1 MKGIY
6 KIIFILL
13 ILPLILPLISSRDAK
28 KFPYTIEAE
37 DCEGAGETMTSI
49 FGIKIKGMFSI
60 YLTIS
65 PFYFNVTVEE
75 DGIYQFNAKI
85 AQITDKE
92 GRVQTISI
100 NGNDYQYKVPYYDT
114 WSDFDFGIHKLNKG
128 TNKVVFKPING
139 YALYDAI
146 TVSEATNQG
155 QGSGII
161 RLKNWEFG
169 SSEKINLSGK
179 EISSGKTS
187 EEFFKAPEE
196 SYVCTPM
203 GGLSG
208 NSDKYYFERELEKV
222 NKTQFDAD

>member
-1 MKGIY
+1 
-6 KIIFILL
+6 
-13 ILPLILPLISSRDAK
+13 
-28 KFPYTIEAE
+28 
-37 DCEGAGETMTSI
+37 MTSI
-49 FGIKIKGMFSI
+49 FGIKIKGMFSGKGFI
-60 YLTIS
+60 YLTTS

-75 DGIYQFNAKI
+75 DGMYQFNAKI

-128 TNKVVFKPING
+128 TNKVAFKPING
-139 YALYDAI
+139 YALYDSI

-179 EISSGKTS
+179 
-187 EEFFKAPEE
+187 
-196 SYVCTPM
+196 
-203 GGLSG
+203 
-208 NSDKYYFERELEKV
+208 
-222 NKTQFDAD
+222 

>member
-1 MKGIY
+1 M
-6 KIIFILL
+6 
-13 ILPLILPLISSRDAK
+13 
-28 KFPYTIEAE
+28 
-37 DCEGAGETMTSI
+37 
-49 FGIKIKGMFSI
+49 
-60 YLTIS
+60 
-65 PFYFNVTVEE
+65 
-75 DGIYQFNAKI
+75 YQFNAKI

-179 EISSGKTS
+179 
-187 EEFFKAPEE
+187 
-196 SYVCTPM
+196 
-203 GGLSG
+203 
-208 NSDKYYFERELEKV
+208 
-222 NKTQFDAD
+222 